1 MRRISSA
8 FILAAAA
15 LAVPSGVAGLAPAPA
30 VAASEQAVARTPLN
44 APTIEA
50 FIDTIPAIRRWTEAH
65 QDQAR
70 DVAPQVL
77 KGGAL
82 AGNPFARL
90 VEGLRGT
97 AAYEDLDS
105 TVGRHGFQGPEDWA
119 GVANRVTKALGVL
132 AMNRDAPNNPIKAA
146 ERELESNPD
155 IAPEDRTML
164 KGLLLAVSLFADAPK
179 EDVQAVSPY
188 TDRIVAALQQPL

>member
-1 MRRISSA
+1 MPRLTA
-8 FILAAAA
+8 ALALAA
-15 LAVPSGVAGLAPAPA
+15 LAVAVPATVVATAPAPA
-30 VAASEQAVARTPLN
+30 VAAQSQAGTPLN

-50 FIDTIPAIRRWTEAH
+50 FIDTIPAIRKWTEIH

-70 DVAPQVL
+70 EVAPSVL

-82 AGNPFARL
+82 TGNPFARL
-90 VEGLRGT
+90 IDGLRGT
-97 AAYEDLDS
+97 AAYDDLDT

-132 AMNRDAPNNPIKAA
+132 AMNRDAEDNPIAA
-146 ERELESNPD
+146 AGRELESNPD

-164 KGLLLAVSLFADAPK
+164 KGLLLAVSLFAQAPK

-188 TDRIVAALQQPL
+188 TDRIITALRQPR

>member
-1 MRRISSA
+1 MPRLTAALA
-8 FILAAAA
+8 FAALAAAVPA
-15 LAVPSGVAGLAPAPA
+15 AVVATAPAPA
-30 VAASEQAVARTPLN
+30 AAAQEQAATPLN

-50 FIDTIPAIRRWTEAH
+50 FIDTIPAIRKWTETY

-70 DVAPQVL
+70 EVAPTVL

-90 VEGLRGT
+90 IDGLRGT
-97 AAYEDLDS
+97 AAYDDLDS

-132 AMNRDAPNNPIKAA
+132 AMNRDGRNNPIEAA
-146 ERELESNPD
+146 ERELETNPD

-164 KGLLLAVSLFADAPK
+164 KGLLLAVSLFAQAPK